1 MSREGTRPVGFRPP
15 PYPYARLD
23 ALSAEAVSLFGAD
36 GVVDCSVGTPC
47 DPPPAAVLRALA
59 GSETARGYP
68 SAMGSITYRRAAAD
82 WLTRRFGVTVDPST
96 QLASCVG
103 TKEFVASVAHYLR
116 LRTPDRDTVLYPEV
130 SYPTYAMGALL
141 GGCRAVGVPELGRGG
156 LDLAAVDDAD
166 VTRALLLWTNS
177 PSNPTGRLTDPDEV
191 AAWARPRGI
200 PVFADECYA
209 EFTWRW
215 PPRSMLET
223 GSDGVVAVHSLS
235 KRSNLA
241 GVRAGF
247 YAGDAE
253 LVGYLADVRR
263 HAGLMVPGP
272 VQDAAVVALGD
283 DLHVD
288 EQRARYRQ
296 RLEFLA
302 AAFGRVGWPVGLP
315 DGGFY
320 LWMPVPPDL
329 GDGWGLASV
338 LARRA
343 GLLVSPGE
351 FYGPAGAAFV
361 RIAAVQP
368 MDRLELVASRLAGAG
383 EPTPATA

>member
-1 MSREGTRPVGFRPP
+1 
-15 PYPYARLD
+15 
-23 ALSAEAVSLFGAD
+23 
-36 GVVDCSVGTPC
+36 
-47 DPPPAAVLRALA
+47 
-59 GSETARGYP
+59 
-68 SAMGSITYRRAAAD
+68 
-82 WLTRRFGVTVDPST
+82 
-96 QLASCVG
+96 
-103 TKEFVASVAHYLR
+103 
-116 LRTPDRDTVLYPEV
+116 
-130 SYPTYAMGALL
+130 
-141 GGCRAVGVPELGRGG
+141 
-156 LDLAAVDDAD
+156 
-166 VTRALLLWTNS
+166 
-177 PSNPTGRLTDPDEV
+177 
-191 AAWARPRGI
+191 
-200 PVFADECYA
+200 
-209 EFTWRW
+209 
-215 PPRSMLET
+215 MLET
-223 GSDGVVAVHSLS
+223 GTDGVVAVHSLS

-272 VQDAAVVALGD
+272 VQDAAVVARGD

-302 AAFGRVGWPVGLP
+302 AAFGRAGWPAGLP

-320 LWMPVPPDL
+320 LWVPVPPDL
-329 GDGWGLASV
+329 GDGWGLATV

-361 RIAAVQP
+361 RVAAVQP
-368 MDRLELVASRLAGAG
+368 MSRLELVFERLVGEHRDAPAGAG
-383 EPTPATA
+383 